1 MKDVLDNLDFAVN
14 VRSGMESI
22 ENDISLIEQF
32 LTHANGCGL
41 ESLDGVTGQ
50 LIESGLAARYP
61 EHFKVGGG
69 LEGLGELVGKLKQGL
84 VGLKKSFKGKLPQ
97 QLTKITG
104 DLDSAVKKTYANPAW
119 YADKDAT
126 DKPVSTVE
134 LAKIVGDVKS
144 GGDIVSAV
152 AAAFKQYDTA
162 LNSNLKEVNAYIPK
176 TLEIVKK
183 AKTLAGDDA
192 ALTKFANEQ
201 IAILEPQYE
210 KLNYILVDIKAGQGV
225 TDAKL
230 TKDQCIAIGKE
241 MARIPNWMTSQ
252 LLKSDKA
259 LDDAMGQSTL
269 DSIKGGEENAAFSKL
284 FWNYLCWEAVL
295 GTNEQLLSEAGRL
308 IRPTLIALEGTIIT
322 ALK

>member
-1 MKDVLDNLDFAVN
+1 MKEVLDNLDMTTN
-14 VRSGMESI
+14 LRSGMASI
-22 ENDISLIEQF
+22 ENDINLIERF

-61 EHFKVGGG
+61 DHFKVGGG
-69 LEGLGELVGKLKQGL
+69 LEGLSELVGKLKQGL
-84 VGLKKSFKGKLPQ
+84 AGLKKSFKGKLPQ

-104 DLDSAVKKTYANPAW
+104 DLDSAVKKTYGNPAW
-119 YADKDAT
+119 YADKDET
-126 DKPVSTVE
+126 NKPVSTVE
-134 LAKIVGDVKS
+134 LAKIVGDIKS
-144 GGDIVSAV
+144 GGDVVSAV

-176 TLEIVKK
+176 TLEVVKK
-183 AKTLAGDDA
+183 AKALAGDDA

-201 IAILEPQYE
+201 IAILEPQFE
-210 KLNYILVDIKAGQGV
+210 KLKYILVDIKPGQGV

-230 TKDQCIAIGKE
+230 TKEQCIAIGKE
-241 MARIPNWMTSQ
+241 MMRVPNWLTSQ
-252 LLKSDKA
+252 LLKSDSA
-259 LDDAMGQSTL
+259 LDNAMGQSTL
-269 DSIKGGEENAAFSKL
+269 DSIDGAEENAAFSKL
-284 FWNYLCWEAVL
+284 FWNYMAWEAVL

-308 IRPTLIALEGTIIT
+308 IRPTLIAMEGMIVT